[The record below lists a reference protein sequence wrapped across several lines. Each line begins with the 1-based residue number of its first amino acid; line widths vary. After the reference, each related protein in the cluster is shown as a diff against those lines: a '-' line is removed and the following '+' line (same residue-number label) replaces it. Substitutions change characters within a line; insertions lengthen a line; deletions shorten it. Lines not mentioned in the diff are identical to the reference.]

1 MVRFRAPR
9 GTLLWVNKPED
20 LDLELLDGTLHLKK
34 SEGSFWSLL
43 GSLPF
48 LIIGF
53 AVIGGSFIYTAYE
66 AYSQFAN
73 DSVCDTRYYEEVELG
88 GGEIYCEDTQWN
100 QINSIDSV
108 EVADQ
113 HFKYVTNWGDGN
125 YEVQEFRW
133 SVKNEMLAIG
143 LVESYEGE
151 RYYQCSLYKMESS
164 LSQNWTADELT
175 VSGDYW
181 YALPSWCRDGDTSS
195 SNPSYSPAVEPL
207 FGGELLYVVV
217 DAGSHDLHAEKYT
230 ENTLEYITIYAPYNA
245 GIIELMFPL
254 IFGLI
259 FGGIFLAVGDNRG
272 MVLTLNGSEQTM
284 RTRKAFGGTR
294 LSGWTW
300 TGIDF
305 SSLKLKQHT
314 KTVKHSSGGGENG
327 PVRTWTTRHKGI
339 EFIVLDGRKPVEVL
353 FLEHGDQLS
362 MYDSTIERICESL
375 GVEVPEMVRLLEE
388 RPAPDMSLEKVRL
401 THFPVREWDSNND
414 ARVLVSWF
422 NNESSRTNNYSLQD
436 ALETSGIQR
445 LDSTEDAQHLL
456 DHLVDL
462 LKKEAT
468 DVEADELSGHDGIES
483 NETTAEHDGD
493 GQAQASNPF
502 WNDS

>member
-1 MVRFRAPR
+1 
-9 GTLLWVNKPED
+9 
-20 LDLELLDGTLHLKK
+20 
-34 SEGSFWSLL
+34 
-43 GSLPF
+43 
-48 LIIGF
+48 
-53 AVIGGSFIYTAYE
+53 
-66 AYSQFAN
+66 
-73 DSVCDTRYYEEVELG
+73 
-88 GGEIYCEDTQWN
+88 
-100 QINSIDSV
+100 
-108 EVADQ
+108 
-113 HFKYVTNWGDGN
+113 
-125 YEVQEFRW
+125 
-133 SVKNEMLAIG
+133 
-143 LVESYEGE
+143 
-151 RYYQCSLYKMESS
+151 
-164 LSQNWTADELT
+164 
-175 VSGDYW
+175 
-181 YALPSWCRDGDTSS
+181 
-195 SNPSYSPAVEPL
+195 
-207 FGGELLYVVV
+207 
-217 DAGSHDLHAEKYT
+217 
-230 ENTLEYITIYAPYNA
+230 
-245 GIIELMFPL
+245 
-254 IFGLI
+254 
-259 FGGIFLAVGDNRG
+259 
-272 MVLTLNGSEQTM
+272 M

-305 SSLKLKQHT
+305 SSLKLKQYT
-314 KTVKHSSGGGENG
+314 KTVKHSSGGGEDG
-327 PVRTWTTRHKGI
+327 PVQTWTTRHKGI
-339 EFIVLDGRKPVEVL
+339 EVIVLDGRKPVEVL

-375 GVEVPEMVRLLEE
+375 GVEVPEMVRLIEE
-388 RPAPDMSLEKVRL
+388 RPAPDISLEKVRL

>member
-1 MVRFRAPR
+1 M
-9 GTLLWVNKPED
+9 
-20 LDLELLDGTLHLKK
+20 
-34 SEGSFWSLL
+34 
-43 GSLPF
+43 
-48 LIIGF
+48 
-53 AVIGGSFIYTAYE
+53 
-66 AYSQFAN
+66 
-73 DSVCDTRYYEEVELG
+73 G

-125 YEVQEFRW
+125 YEAQEFRW
-133 SVKNEMLAIG
+133 SIQNDMLAIG
-143 LVESYEGE
+143 LVEPYGGE

-175 VSGDYW
+175 VSGDY
-181 YALPSWCRDGDTSS
+181 YYYSLPSWCRDGDTSS
-195 SNPSYSPAVEPL
+195 SDPSYSPAVEPL

-217 DAGSHDLHAEKYT
+217 EAGKQDIYAEKYT
-230 ENTLEYITIYAPYNA
+230 ENTLEYITISAPYNA

-259 FGGIFLAVGDNRG
+259 FGGIFVVVGDNRG
-272 MVLTLNGSEQTM
+272 MVLTLNGPEQTM

-314 KTVKHSSGGGENG
+314 KTVKHSSGGGEDG

-339 EFIVLDGRKPVEVL
+339 EVTVLDGRKPVEVL

-388 RPAPDMSLEKVRL
+388 KPAPKISHENVQL

-436 ALETSGIQR
+436 ALETSGIQH
-445 LDSTEDAQHLL
+445 LNSTEDAQHLL

-462 LKKEAT
+462 LEKEAS
-468 DVEADELSGHDGIES
+468 DVEVDELPEHDGIES
-483 NETTAEHDGD
+483 VETPAEHDGD
-493 GQAQASNPF
+493 GQAQPSNPF
-502 WNDS
+502 WNET